1 MKIDLRDWKEFELK
15 KLFKIRRLVK
25 VSSEDGGYV
34 KDHEIISDDGSYPYI
49 AAVSVLNGIKGYTNI
64 KPNNKGNCITFSTT
78 TDSATTVFYQ
88 PVDFVGRQQMVGLY
102 GIKDNEMSIKKAM
115 FLIPIIKRNLAHF
128 NYDNKLTYE
137 DVESLKILLPAK
149 YNEEK
154 KKYEPDWEFIE
165 KYIEELERENK
176 NKSEVLESVSNLN
189 SEEHTKK
196 KYEKMNI
203 SKWREFEIG
212 DIFETE
218 GNKRVPTGSYV
229 KKETLYLNPGET
241 PRITVKGT
249 DNGIDGYYS
258 ELIEDPGY
266 RIYENFISVTFLGDC
281 FYHKGKASLD
291 MKVHC
296 LKPLGVILNEYLGLF
311 LTTTIKKELSIFN
324 YGDQINSEDL
334 KNIKIKLP
342 SKEDKPDWE
351 HMEAYV
357 RDLQEINR
365 NKLELLE
372 SGIYLD
378 ADKSGGGGYNRLDI
392 TDWHEFRLPQIF
404 SEIKRGT
411 RLKSGDRTL
420 GKTLL
425 ITAGEVNNGLSCY
438 IEKNDT
444 LFTGRC
450 LTIDMFGNTFYRDYD
465 FYADDNIIV
474 FKNDK
479 INESQM
485 LFLASVISKVTKIYS
500 YKEQFRLNSVNKA
513 KILLPAIYNEEKDE
527 YEPDWEYME
536 NYIEERKRVIEEKLR
551 SLEYE

>member
-1 MKIDLRDWKEFELK
+1 MNLNMDTWKEFKIGDLFDCYLGKSPKKEDVNETGKYPVVSAQSINNGICGYTDCEDSNFIYKESLTLGNRGTYLCLYHPYEFFAGNNVIVFKEKEEMNQHHKLFISVLINNLGFSGYDNYPTKSNISKENIKLPAKYNEEKEEYEPDWEFIEKYIEELEKENKNKSEILENVLNLNPKRSKRDRHIKINLENWHEFELK
-15 KLFKIRRLVK
+15 KLFKIKRLIK
-25 VSSEDGGYV
+25 VSSKGGGYV
-34 KDHEIISDDGSYPYI
+34 KDHEIISDDGSYPYV
-49 AAVSVLNGIKGYTNI
+49 AAVSVLNGVKGYTNI
-64 KPNNKGNCITFSTT
+64 EPNNKGNCITFSTT

-102 GIKDNEMSIKKAM
+102 GKKDNQMNIRKAM
-115 FLIPIIKRNLAHF
+115 FLIPIIRRNLAHF

-137 DVESLKILLPAK
+137 DVVSLKILLPAI

-154 KKYEPDWEFIE
+154 DNFEPDWE
-165 KYIEELERENK
+165 YMEE
-176 NKSEVLESVSNLN
+176 
-189 SEEHTKK
+189 
-196 KYEKMNI
+196 
-203 SKWREFEIG
+203 
-212 DIFETE
+212 
-218 GNKRVPTGSYV
+218 
-229 KKETLYLNPGET
+229 
-241 PRITVKGT
+241 
-249 DNGIDGYYS
+249 
-258 ELIEDPGY
+258 
-266 RIYENFISVTFLGDC
+266 
-281 FYHKGKASLD
+281 
-291 MKVHC
+291 
-296 LKPLGVILNEYLGLF
+296 
-311 LTTTIKKELSIFN
+311 
-324 YGDQINSEDL
+324 
-334 KNIKIKLP
+334 
-342 SKEDKPDWE
+342 
-351 HMEAYV
+351 YV
-357 RDLQEINR
+357 RNLQEINR

-372 SGIYLD
+372 NSISLD
-378 ADKSGGGGYNRLDI
+378 TDKSGGGGYNRLDI

-420 GKTLL
+420 GKTPL